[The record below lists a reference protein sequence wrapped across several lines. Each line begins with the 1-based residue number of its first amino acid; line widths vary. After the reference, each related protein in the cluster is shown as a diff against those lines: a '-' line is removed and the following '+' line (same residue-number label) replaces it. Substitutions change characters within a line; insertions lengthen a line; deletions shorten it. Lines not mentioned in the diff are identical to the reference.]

1 MIQKGGPEDIL
12 RIVEEFGQNQ
22 SQTASKTTYK
32 QILGVTIKIS
42 ATENTGEDTLQI
54 WTFLQVIQQ
63 HITSLYVN
71 FYKEIA

>member
-42 ATENTGEDTLQI
+42 ATENTGEDTLQ
-54 WTFLQVIQQ
+54 VIQQ
-63 HITSLYVN
+63 HVTSLYVN